1 MKKILVLAGISILVL
16 ASFVVYGVAQAED
29 PQPPYPASPGQFDPK
44 NDGWIGRGG
53 WRGHEMMDGDLR
65 RYHSREVDQQPG
77 VLHEYMMES
86 LSIATGLSVEEL
98 EAKHDAG
105 QTMRDIAEELGF
117 TVEQFR
123 DFMVEART
131 TALQNAVAD
140 GVIDEE
146 QANWMIERFSGSSGP
161 GFGRGHCGSI
171 GRYSQSDN

>member
-1 MKKILVLAGISILVL
+1 MKKIFILAGISILVL

-29 PQPPYPASPGQFDPK
+29 PQPPYPANPGQFDPR
-44 NDGWIGRGG
+44 NDGWDGMRSWRGRG
-53 WRGHEMMDGDLR
+53 MMDGDLR
-65 RYHSREVDQQPG
+65 RYHSREADQQPG

-86 LSIATGLSVEEL
+86 LASAIGLSVEDL

-105 QTMRDIAEELGF
+105 QTMWDIAEELGF
-117 TVEQFR
+117 TLEQFR
-123 DFMVEART
+123 DLMVEART

-161 GFGRGHCGSI
+161 GFGRGHCGSL
-171 GRYSQSDN
+171 GRYSQSDS